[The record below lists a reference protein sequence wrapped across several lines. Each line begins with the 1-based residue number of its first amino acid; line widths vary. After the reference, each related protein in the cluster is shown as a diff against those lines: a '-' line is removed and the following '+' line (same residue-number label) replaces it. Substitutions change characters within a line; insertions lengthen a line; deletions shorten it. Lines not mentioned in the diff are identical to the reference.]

1 MQTCCGEAVSVSW
14 WKVIKLYSHFGSL
27 VLSTQ
32 GNFPGCK
39 VNYCMPS
46 MQKFVKMLAKLYTL
60 THHNYITGR

>member
-32 GNFPGCK
+32 SIFPGQLL
-39 VNYCMPS
+39 YAFIE
-46 MQKFVKMLAKLYTL
+46 KFVKMQAKLYTL
-60 THHNYITGR
+60 THHSYHR